1 MVSLCAVC
9 ALQLSG
15 DLALCPHHHGVSGD
29 DWATTN
35 RLMCDFV
42 HRGRIPRLTPR
53 EREDELLEYAE
64 DAA

>member
-1 MVSLCAVC
+1 MSLCAAC
-9 ALQLSG
+9 ALQLS
-15 DLALCPHHHGVSGD
+15 DDMALCPHHHGLSGD

-42 HRGRIPRLTPR
+42 HRGRIPPR
-53 EREDELLEYAE
+53 TRPEPEEEVLEYAQ